1 MSIFKTLAVKD
12 VAEATRA
19 IPLID
24 VGPAFDAGPDRRE
37 AVAARGAARLR
48 ERSAS
53 STWPATACR
62 RR

>member
-24 VGPAFDAGPDRRE
+24 VGPAFDAGPARCE
-37 AVAARGAARLR
+37 AVADEVRR
-48 ERSAS
+48 
-53 STWPATACR
+53 AC
-62 RR
+62 